1 MLSYFR
7 GEIFWSAMHILCVF
21 NIGKRLLGEQED
33 MKESISISNMEA
45 YFETINRRK
54 ENEYMCTILR

>member
-7 GEIFWSAMHILCVF
+7 GEIFWSAILCVF